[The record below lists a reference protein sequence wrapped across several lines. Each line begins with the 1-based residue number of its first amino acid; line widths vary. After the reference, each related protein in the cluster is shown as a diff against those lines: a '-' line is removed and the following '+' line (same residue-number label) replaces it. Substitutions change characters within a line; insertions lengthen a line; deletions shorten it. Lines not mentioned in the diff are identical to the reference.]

1 MGGVVV
7 WAGMRGGCQRGHRD
21 RLRLHRYLLRLDG
34 REYTVITPGP
44 GTGVGFSTNRYHDT
58 WHVLSDLRG
67 AQLLARLLWGLAYQR
82 IPGTLV
88 VIGPPLLDPNPFDAE
103 PADPIALVPAVL
115 TPLRAQAARQLRH
128 RLPLGMPAG
137 TVRWHTPGLA
147 PAVTACRGERD
158 RPRGQRPW
166 YPPPGAGH
174 RIDRVG
180 GVLVLAATAQ
190 ELKSWAVA
198 VAQLGDWLLEGMDYT
213 GLNGTE
219 RASGEIAARFAVTRQ
234 AISQHL
240 GVLLGCGL
248 VSVRADGT
256 KRLYR
261 ANRRPVEQL
270 RAEFDLFWDASLD
283 RLSSAAQQ
291 LEGESG
297 DHGR

>member
-1 MGGVVV
+1 
-7 WAGMRGGCQRGHRD
+7 
-21 RLRLHRYLLRLDG
+21 
-34 REYTVITPGP
+34 
-44 GTGVGFSTNRYHDT
+44 
-58 WHVLSDLRG
+58 
-67 AQLLARLLWGLAYQR
+67 
-82 IPGTLV
+82 

-147 PAVTACRGERD
+147 PAVTACRGELD
-158 RPRGQRPW
+158 SPRGQRPW

-213 GLNGTE
+213 GLNGTDGE
-219 RASGEIAARFAVTRQ
+219 VQVFTDYRRRVGAAQLARREVLASPARELPPADQRPLIWQ
-234 AISQHL
+234 R
-240 GVLLGCGL
+240 G
-248 VSVRADGT
+248 SV
-256 KRLYR
+256 
-261 ANRRPVEQL
+261 V
-270 RAEFDLFWDASLD
+270 
-283 RLSSAAQQ
+283 LSSGAA
-291 LEGESG
+291 SASS
-297 DHGR
+297 

>member
-7 WAGMRGGCQRGHRD
+7 WAGMRGRVPARASGTGSGCTGICCALTGGSTRSSRRGRAQAWD
-21 RLRLHRYLLRLDG
+21 SA
-34 REYTVITPGP
+34 TTATTTPGMCCRTCAAP
-44 GTGVGFSTNRYHDT
+44 SC
-58 WHVLSDLRG
+58 WRG
-67 AQLLARLLWGLAYQR
+67 CCGGLAYQR
-82 IPGTLV
+82 VPGTLV

-115 TPLRAQAARQLRH
+115 TPLRVQATRQLRH

-137 TVRWHTPGLA
+137 TVRWHTPGLT

-213 GLNGTE
+213 GLNGTDGE
-219 RASGEIAARFAVTRQ
+219 VQVFTDYRHRVGAAQLARREVLASPARQQLTAAT
-234 AISQHL
+234 
-240 GVLLGCGL
+240 GL
-248 VSVRADGT
+248 V
-256 KRLYR
+256 
-261 ANRRPVEQL
+261 L
-270 RAEFDLFWDASLD
+270 RATV
-283 RLSSAAQQ
+283 RLSRRHGFDAERRFRISALAAQPHSRD
-291 LEGESG
+291 LYPVRS
-297 DHGR
+297 RAFL